1 MVQDIISWL
10 NNNSGTAIAAATGV
24 IAWFSYVSSRIIKW
38 QKRFLEWEEEKDR
51 RNRQPIL
58 VLGDEMFSRERI
70 GYYVDFFVEN
80 VGYGPGVNIV
90 MTILRMGETMK
101 RFAEHINVNEPLA
114 LRPLGRGER
123 TVVYRITL
131 KDMTFS
137 SPMIYDPLLHV
148 RIAYDDIFGNRYETR
163 YEYRQYVVTQIPKR
177 KTPRGEEEE
186 LEKP

>member
-1 MVQDIISWL
+1 
-10 NNNSGTAIAAATGV
+10 
-24 IAWFSYVSSRIIKW
+24 
-38 QKRFLEWEEEKDR
+38 
-51 RNRQPIL
+51 
-58 VLGDEMFSRERI
+58 
-70 GYYVDFFVEN
+70 
-80 VGYGPGVNIV
+80 
-90 MTILRMGETMK
+90 MK

-148 RIAYDDIFGNRYETR
+148 RIAYDDIFGTRYETR
-163 YEYRQYVVTQIPKR
+163 YEYRQYVITQIPKR